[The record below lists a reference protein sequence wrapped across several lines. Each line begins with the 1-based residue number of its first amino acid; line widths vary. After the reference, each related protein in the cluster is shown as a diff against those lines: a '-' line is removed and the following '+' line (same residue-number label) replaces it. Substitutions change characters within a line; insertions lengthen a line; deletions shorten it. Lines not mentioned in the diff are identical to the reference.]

1 MDILSKTFTT
11 SQIINITIVNIINRC
26 DIMEFLRQSD
36 VIQWEDGEYRNIKEN
51 TVDDEYTYLF
61 IDYLPPRKFS
71 TYPKDL
77 KDFAIG
83 YCLGE
88 GLIKEYGD
96 IESIKLDGT
105 NVLVTTKLN
114 HDPEED
120 LEQEG
125 IVQER
130 KGNCEHACVCRLLE
144 YQGVNSD
151 NAGGIRSELKTI
163 EPIISDLKI
172 DATQIIKDI
181 QHLTDEAKIWQKT
194 AGVHVAQLKYENN
207 IIIREDVSRHVA
219 VDKVIGA
226 ASKEGYDFSKSYI
239 SYSGR
244 MPADMLIKVIRV
256 GIPII
261 ISNAAPAS
269 SGIDVARAGN
279 ITMVGFVRDNRF
291 TIFTSPERVNLEK

>member
-1 MDILSKTFTT
+1 MDLI
-11 SQIINITIVNIINRC
+11 
-26 DIMEFLRQSD
+26 RQSE
-36 VIQWEDGEYRNIKEN
+36 VIRWKDGEYETIKEFSVN
-51 TVDDEYTYLF
+51 DEYTYLF

-71 TYPKDL
+71 TYPVDL
-77 KDFAIG
+77 EDFAIG

-88 GLIKEYGD
+88 GLIKDYSD
-96 IESIKLDGT
+96 IESIRVDGT
-105 NVLVTTKLN
+105 NILVTTTLS

-125 IVQER
+125 IVQQK

-151 NAGGIRSELKTI
+151 NAGGIRSDLETI
-163 EPIISDLKI
+163 EPIQSDLTV

-181 QHLTDEAKIWQKT
+181 KHLADEAKIWQKT
-194 AGVHVAQLKYENN
+194 AGVHVAQLKYEDKV
-207 IIIREDVSRHVA
+207 IIREDVSRHVA

-226 ASKEGYDFSKSYI
+226 ASKEGFDFSRCYI

-244 MPADMLIKVIRV
+244 MPADMLKVIRV

-261 ISNAAPAS
+261 ISNAAPAA
-269 SGIDVARAGN
+269 SGIDVANAGN

-291 TIFTSPERVNLEK
+291 TVFTAPERINLKK

>member
-1 MDILSKTFTT
+1 
-11 SQIINITIVNIINRC
+11 
-26 DIMEFLRQSD
+26 MELLRECD
-36 VIQWEDGEYRNIKEN
+36 VIQWKDGEHEIIKEK
-51 TVDDEYTYLF
+51 TVNDEYTYLF
-61 IDYLPPRKFS
+61 IDYLPPRKFT
-71 TYPKDL
+71 TYPTDL

-88 GLIKEYGD
+88 GLIKDYSD
-96 IESIKLDGT
+96 ISSIELDGT
-105 NVLVTTKLN
+105 NILITTKLN

-163 EPIISDLKI
+163 EPNTSNLKI

-181 QHLTDEAKIWQKT
+181 KHLTDEAKIWQKT
-194 AGVHVAQLKYENN
+194 AGVHVAQLKYKDK

-226 ASKEGYDFSKSYI
+226 AAKEGYDFSQCYI

-269 SGIDVARAGN
+269 SGIDVAEAGN
-279 ITMVGFVRDNRF
+279 ITVIGFVRDNRF
-291 TIFTSPERVNLEK
+291 TIYTSPERVNLKK

>member
-1 MDILSKTFTT
+1 
-11 SQIINITIVNIINRC
+11 
-26 DIMEFLRQSD
+26 MEFIRQSD
-36 VIQWEDGEYRNIKEN
+36 AIQWKNGEYKTIKEES
-51 TVDDEYTYLF
+51 VDDEYTYLF
-61 IDYLPPRKFS
+61 IDFLPPRKFS

-77 KDFAIG
+77 EDFAIG

-88 GLIKEYGD
+88 GLIKDYSD
-96 IESIKLDGT
+96 IKSIETDGT
-105 NVLVTTKLN
+105 NILVTTTLSHN
-114 HDPEED
+114 PEED
-120 LEQEG
+120 LEQDG

-163 EPIISDLKI
+163 EPIESDLTI
-172 DATQIIKDI
+172 DASQIIKDI
-181 QHLTDEAKIWQKT
+181 EHLTDEAKIWQRT
-194 AGVHVAQLKYENN
+194 AGVHVAQLKYEDK

-226 ASKEGYDFSKSYI
+226 ASREGYDFSKCYI

-269 SGIDVARAGN
+269 SGIDVAKAGN
-279 ITMVGFVRDNRF
+279 ITMIGFVRGNRF
-291 TIFTSPERVNLEK
+291 TLYTAPERVNLDK

>member
-1 MDILSKTFTT
+1 
-11 SQIINITIVNIINRC
+11 
-26 DIMEFLRQSD
+26 MEFIRQSD
-36 VIQWEDGEYRNIKEN
+36 VIQWKNGEYKTIKEN
-51 TVDDEYTYLF
+51 SVEDEYTYLF

-77 KDFAIG
+77 EDFAIG

-88 GLIKEYGD
+88 GLIKDFSD
-96 IESIKLDGT
+96 IESIKLDGS
-105 NVLVTTKLN
+105 NVLVTTKLTHN
-114 HDPEED
+114 PEDD
-120 LEQEG
+120 LEQDS
-125 IVQER
+125 IVQKR
-130 KGNCEHACVCRLLE
+130 KGDCEHACVCRLLE

-163 EPIISDLKI
+163 EPNNSNLKI

-181 QHLTDEAKIWQKT
+181 KHLTDEAKIWQKT
-194 AGVHVAQLKYENN
+194 AGVHVAQLKYRDK
-207 IIIREDVSRHVA
+207 IIVREDVSRHVA

-226 ASKEGYDFSKSYI
+226 ASKEGYDLSNSYI

-269 SGIDVARAGN
+269 SGIDVAKTGN
-279 ITMVGFVRDNRF
+279 ITVVGFVKDNRF
-291 TIFTSPERVNLEK
+291 TVFTAPERVNLKK

>member
-1 MDILSKTFTT
+1 MD
-11 SQIINITIVNIINRC
+11 
-26 DIMEFLRQSD
+26 FLRQSE
-36 VIQWEDGEYRNIKEN
+36 VIRWEDGEVKTIVEN

-61 IDYLPPRKFS
+61 IGYLPPRKFS

-77 KDFAIG
+77 EDFAVG

-88 GLIKEYGD
+88 GLIKDFID

-105 NVLVTTKLN
+105 NVLISTKLS

-125 IVQER
+125 IVQKR

-163 EPIISDLKI
+163 KPSTSNLTIN
-172 DATQIIKDI
+172 ATQIIKDI
-181 QHLTDEAKIWQKT
+181 RHLTDEAKIWQKT
-194 AGVHVAQLKYENN
+194 AGVHVAQLKYEDE

-226 ASKEGYDFSKSYI
+226 AARKGFDFSKCYI

-269 SGIDVARAGN
+269 SGLDVARSGN
-279 ITMVGFVRDNRF
+279 ITVIGFVRDNRF
-291 TIFTSPERVNLEK
+291 TVYTAPERVNLKK

>member
-1 MDILSKTFTT
+1 
-11 SQIINITIVNIINRC
+11 
-26 DIMEFLRQSD
+26 MEFLRQSD
-36 VIQWEDGEYRNIKEN
+36 VIQWKDGECKEIKEN

-77 KDFAIG
+77 EDFAVG

-88 GLIKEYGD
+88 GLIKDYSD

-105 NVLVTTKLN
+105 NVLVTTRLS

-120 LEQEG
+120 LEQDG

-151 NAGGIRSELKTI
+151 NAGGIRSELETI
-163 EPIISDLKI
+163 EPNTSDLSI
-172 DATQIIKDI
+172 DATQVLKDI
-181 QHLTDEAKIWQKT
+181 KHLTDEAKIWQKT
-194 AGVHVAQLKYENN
+194 AGVHVAQLKYEDK

-226 ASKEGYDFSKSYI
+226 ASIEGYDFSKCYI

-256 GIPII
+256 GVPII

-279 ITMVGFVRDNRF
+279 ITMIGFVRDNRF
-291 TIFTSPERVNLEK
+291 TVYTAPERMNLEK

>member
-1 MDILSKTFTT
+1 
-11 SQIINITIVNIINRC
+11 
-26 DIMEFLRQSD
+26 MEFLRESD
-36 VIQWEDGEYRNIKEN
+36 VIQWKDGEYKTIKEN
-51 TVDDEYTYLF
+51 SVEDEYTYLF

-77 KDFAIG
+77 KDFAVG

-88 GLIKEYGD
+88 GLIKDFSD
-96 IESIKLDGT
+96 IESIKVDGT
-105 NVLVTTKLN
+105 NILVTTKLTHN
-114 HDPEED
+114 PEED

-163 EPIISDLKI
+163 EPNNSDLKI
-172 DATQIIKDI
+172 DATQIIKDMK
-181 QHLTDEAKIWQKT
+181 HLTDEAKIWQKT
-194 AGVHVAQLKYENN
+194 AGVHVAQLKFEDK

-226 ASKEGYDFSKSYI
+226 ASREGYDFSKSYI

-269 SGIDVARAGN
+269 SGIDVAEAGN

-291 TIFTSPERVNLEK
+291 TVFTAPERINLEK

>member
-1 MDILSKTFTT
+1 
-11 SQIINITIVNIINRC
+11 
-26 DIMEFLRQSD
+26 MEFIRQSD
-36 VIQWEDGEYRNIKEN
+36 VIQWKNGEYKTIKEN
-51 TVDDEYTYLF
+51 SVEDEYTYLF

-77 KDFAIG
+77 EDFAIG

-88 GLIKEYGD
+88 GLIKDFSD
-96 IESIKLDGT
+96 IESIKLDGS
-105 NVLVTTKLN
+105 NVLVTTKLTHN
-114 HDPEED
+114 PEED
-120 LEQEG
+120 LEQDS
-125 IVQER
+125 IVQKR
-130 KGNCEHACVCRLLE
+130 KGDCEHACVCRLLE

-163 EPIISDLKI
+163 EPNNSNLKI

-181 QHLTDEAKIWQKT
+181 KHLTDEAKIWQKT
-194 AGVHVAQLKYENN
+194 AGVHVAQLKYGDE
-207 IIIREDVSRHVA
+207 IIVREDVSRHVA

-226 ASKEGYDFSKSYI
+226 ASKEGYDLSNSYI

-269 SGIDVARAGN
+269 SGIDVAKTGN
-279 ITMVGFVRDNRF
+279 ITVVGFVKDNRF
-291 TIFTSPERVNLEK
+291 TVFTAPERVNLKK

>member
-1 MDILSKTFTT
+1 MDM
-11 SQIINITIVNIINRC
+11 
-26 DIMEFLRQSD
+26 DFLRQTD
-36 VIQWEDGEYRNIKEN
+36 VIQWKDGEYKTIKEN
-51 TVDDEYTYLF
+51 SVDDEYTYLF

-77 KDFAIG
+77 EDFAIG

-88 GLIKEYGD
+88 GLIKDYSD
-96 IESIKLDGT
+96 IDSINLDGT
-105 NVLVTTKLN
+105 NVLVSTKLS

-151 NAGGIRSELKTI
+151 NAGGIRSELKTVD
-163 EPIISDLKI
+163 PIKSDLTI

-181 QHLTDEAKIWQKT
+181 EHLTDEA
-194 AGVHVAQLKYENN
+194 QLKYEDK

-226 ASKEGYDFSKSYI
+226 AAKEGYDFSRCYI

-269 SGIDVARAGN
+269 SGIDVARLGN

-291 TIFTSPERVNLEK
+291 TVFTSPERVDLES

>member
-1 MDILSKTFTT
+1 MKFVK
-11 SQIINITIVNIINRC
+11 NCN
-26 DIMEFLRQSD
+26 
-36 VIQWEDGEYRNIKEN
+36 VIQWIDGECKSIEEK
-51 TVDDEYTYLF
+51 TVEDEYTYLF

-77 KDFAIG
+77 EDFAIG

-88 GLIKEYGD
+88 GLIKDYSD
-96 IESIKLDGT
+96 IMDIKVDGT
-105 NVLVTTKLN
+105 NILVTTTLS

-130 KGNCEHACVCRLLE
+130 KGNCEHACVGRLLE

-151 NAGGIRSELKTI
+151 NAGGIRSELKSI
-163 EPIISDLKI
+163 DPIDSDLKI
-172 DATQIIKDI
+172 NATQIIKDI
-181 QHLTDEAKIWQKT
+181 QHLTDEAKIWQET
-194 AGVHVAQLKYENN
+194 AGVHVAQLKCGDE
-207 IIIREDVSRHVA
+207 ILIREDVSRHVA

-226 ASKEGYDFSKSYI
+226 ASKENYDFSKCYI

-269 SGIDVARAGN
+269 SGVDVAEAGN
-279 ITMVGFVRDNRF
+279 ITMVGFVRNNRF
-291 TIFTSPERVNLEK
+291 TVYTAPERIDFKK

>member
-1 MDILSKTFTT
+1 
-11 SQIINITIVNIINRC
+11 
-26 DIMEFLRQSD
+26 MEFIREVD
-36 VIQWEDGEYRNIKEN
+36 VIQWKNGECNTIKEHS
-51 TVDDEYTYLF
+51 VEDEYTYLF

-77 KDFAIG
+77 NDFAVG

-88 GLIKEYGD
+88 GLIKDYSD
-96 IESIKLDGT
+96 IKEIKVDGT
-105 NVLVTTKLN
+105 NILVTTTLN

-120 LEQEG
+120 LEQDG
-125 IVQER
+125 IVQEK

-163 EPIISDLKI
+163 DSIESDLKI

-181 QHLTDEAKIWQKT
+181 RHLTDEAKIWQKT
-194 AGVHVAQLKYENN
+194 AGVHVAQLKYEDK

-226 ASKEGYDFSKSYI
+226 ASMRGYDFSKCYI

-261 ISNAAPAS
+261 ISNAAPAA
-269 SGIDVARAGN
+269 SGIDVAVAGN
-279 ITMVGFVRDNRF
+279 ITMVGFVRDDRF
-291 TIFTSPERVNLEK
+291 TVYTAPERVNLKK

>member
-1 MDILSKTFTT
+1 
-11 SQIINITIVNIINRC
+11 
-26 DIMEFLRQSD
+26 MEFIRQSD
-36 VIQWEDGEYRNIKEN
+36 VIQWKNGEYKTIKEN
-51 TVDDEYTYLF
+51 SVEDEYTYLF

-77 KDFAIG
+77 EDFAIG

-88 GLIKEYGD
+88 GLIKDFSD

-105 NVLVTTKLN
+105 NVLVTTKLTHN
-114 HDPEED
+114 PEED
-120 LEQEG
+120 LEQDS
-125 IVQER
+125 IVQKR

-163 EPIISDLKI
+163 EPNNSNLKI

-181 QHLTDEAKIWQKT
+181 KHLTDEAKIWQKT
-194 AGVHVAQLKYENN
+194 AGVHVAQLKYGDE

-226 ASKEGYDFSKSYI
+226 ASKEGYDLSKSYI

-269 SGIDVARAGN
+269 SGIDVAKTGN
-279 ITMVGFVRDNRF
+279 ITVVGFVKDNRF
-291 TIFTSPERVNLEK
+291 TVFTAPERVNLKK

>member
-1 MDILSKTFTT
+1 MDYI
-11 SQIINITIVNIINRC
+11 
-26 DIMEFLRQSD
+26 RQTE
-36 VIQWEDGEYRNIKEN
+36 VIQWNDGAYQTINEES
-51 TVDDEYTYLF
+51 VEDEYTYLF

-77 KDFAIG
+77 EDFAVG

-88 GLIKEYGD
+88 GLIKDYSD
-96 IESIKLDGT
+96 IKSIQLDGT
-105 NVLVTTKLN
+105 NILVTTTLA

-125 IVQER
+125 IVQEK

-163 EPIISDLKI
+163 EPNTSDLKI
-172 DATQIIKDI
+172 DASQIIKDI
-181 QHLTDEAKIWQKT
+181 EHLTDEAKIWQRT
-194 AGVHVAQLKYENN
+194 AGVHVAQLKYEAK

-226 ASKEGYDFSKSYI
+226 ASREGYDFSKCYI

-261 ISNAAPAS
+261 LSNAAPAA
-269 SGIDVARAGN
+269 SGIDVAQTGN
-279 ITMVGFVRDNRF
+279 ITMIGFIRDKRF
-291 TIFTSPERVNLEK
+291 TVFTAPERVNLDA

>member
-1 MDILSKTFTT
+1 MDLI
-11 SQIINITIVNIINRC
+11 
-26 DIMEFLRQSD
+26 RQSE
-36 VIQWEDGEYRNIKEN
+36 VIRWKDGEYETIKEFSVN
-51 TVDDEYTYLF
+51 DEYTYLF

-71 TYPKDL
+71 TYPVDL
-77 KDFAIG
+77 EDFAIG

-88 GLIKEYGD
+88 GLIKDYSD
-96 IESIKLDGT
+96 IESIRVDGT
-105 NVLVTTKLN
+105 NILVTTTLS

-125 IVQER
+125 IVQQK

-151 NAGGIRSELKTI
+151 NAGGIRSDLETI
-163 EPIISDLKI
+163 EPIQSDLTV

-181 QHLTDEAKIWQKT
+181 KHLTDEAKIWQKT
-194 AGVHVAQLKYENN
+194 AGVHVAQLKYEDKV
-207 IIIREDVSRHVA
+207 IIREDVSRHVA

-226 ASKEGYDFSKSYI
+226 ASKEGFDFSRCYI

-261 ISNAAPAS
+261 ISNAAPAA
-269 SGIDVARAGN
+269 SGIDVANAGN

-291 TIFTSPERVNLEK
+291 TVFTAPERINLKK

>member
-1 MDILSKTFTT
+1 MD
-11 SQIINITIVNIINRC
+11 
-26 DIMEFLRQSD
+26 FLRQTE
-36 VIQWEDGEYRNIKEN
+36 VIQWKDGEYKTIKEN
-51 TVDDEYTYLF
+51 SVEDEYTYLF

-77 KDFAIG
+77 KDFAVG

-88 GLIKEYGD
+88 GLIKDYSD

-105 NVLVTTKLN
+105 NVLVTTKLS

-120 LEQEG
+120 LEKEG

-163 EPIISDLKI
+163 TPNNSDLKI

-181 QHLTDEAKIWQKT
+181 EHLTDEAKVWQKT
-194 AGVHVAQLKYENN
+194 AGVHVAQLVFKENV
-207 IIIREDVSRHVA
+207 IIREDVSRHVA

-226 ASKEGYDFSKSYI
+226 ASRRGYDFSKSYI

-261 ISNAAPAS
+261 ISNAAPAA
-269 SGIDVARAGN
+269 SGLDVARTGN

-291 TIFTSPERVNLEK
+291 TIFTSPERVNLDK

>member
-1 MDILSKTFTT
+1 
-11 SQIINITIVNIINRC
+11 
-26 DIMEFLRQSD
+26 MEFIRQSD
-36 VIQWEDGEYRNIKEN
+36 VIQWKNGEYKTIKEN
-51 TVDDEYTYLF
+51 SVEDEYTYLF

-77 KDFAIG
+77 EDFAIG

-88 GLIKEYGD
+88 GLIKDFSD
-96 IESIKLDGT
+96 IESIKLDGS
-105 NVLVTTKLN
+105 NVLVTTKLTHN
-114 HDPEED
+114 PEED
-120 LEQEG
+120 LEQDS
-125 IVQER
+125 IVQKR

-163 EPIISDLKI
+163 KPNNSNLKI

-181 QHLTDEAKIWQKT
+181 KHLTDEAKIWQKT
-194 AGVHVAQLKYENN
+194 AGVHVAQLKYGDE

-226 ASKEGYDFSKSYI
+226 ASKEGYDLSKSYI

-269 SGIDVARAGN
+269 SGIDVAKTGN
-279 ITMVGFVRDNRF
+279 ITVVGFVKDNRF
-291 TIFTSPERVNLEK
+291 TVFTAPERVNLKK

>member
-1 MDILSKTFTT
+1 
-11 SQIINITIVNIINRC
+11 
-26 DIMEFLRQSD
+26 MEFIRQSD
-36 VIQWEDGEYRNIKEN
+36 VIQWKNGEYKTIKEN
-51 TVDDEYTYLF
+51 SVEDEYTYLF

-77 KDFAIG
+77 EDFAIG

-88 GLIKEYGD
+88 GLIKDFSD

-105 NVLVTTKLN
+105 NVLVTTKLTHN
-114 HDPEED
+114 PEED
-120 LEQEG
+120 LEQDS
-125 IVQER
+125 IVQKR
-130 KGNCEHACVCRLLE
+130 KGDCEHACVCRLLE

-163 EPIISDLKI
+163 EPNNSNLKI

-181 QHLTDEAKIWQKT
+181 KHLTDEAKIWQKT
-194 AGVHVAQLKYENN
+194 AGVHVAQLKYGDE

-226 ASKEGYDFSKSYI
+226 ASKEGYDLSKSYI

-269 SGIDVARAGN
+269 SGIDVAKTGN
-279 ITMVGFVRDNRF
+279 ITVVGFVKDNRF
-291 TIFTSPERVNLEK
+291 TVFTAPERVNLKK

>member
-1 MDILSKTFTT
+1 MD
-11 SQIINITIVNIINRC
+11 
-26 DIMEFLRQSD
+26 FLRQTD
-36 VIQWEDGEYRNIKEN
+36 VIQWKEGKYETIKEN
-51 TVDDEYTYLF
+51 SVDDEYTYLF

-71 TYPKDL
+71 TYPRNL
-77 KDFAIG
+77 EDFAIG

-88 GLIKEYGD
+88 GLIKDHDD

-105 NVLVTTKLN
+105 NVLVSTKIIHN
-114 HDPEED
+114 PEED
-120 LEQEG
+120 MEQKG
-125 IVQER
+125 IVQKK

-144 YQGVNSD
+144 YNGINSD

-163 EPIISDLKI
+163 EPITSDLTV

-181 QHLTDEAKIWQKT
+181 EHLTDEAKIWQKT
-194 AGVHVAQLKYENN
+194 AGVHVAQLKYEDK

-226 ASKEGYDFSKSYI
+226 ASREGFDFSKCYI

-269 SGIDVARAGN
+269 SGIDVAELGN

-291 TIFTSPERVNLEK
+291 TIFTSPERVNLDK